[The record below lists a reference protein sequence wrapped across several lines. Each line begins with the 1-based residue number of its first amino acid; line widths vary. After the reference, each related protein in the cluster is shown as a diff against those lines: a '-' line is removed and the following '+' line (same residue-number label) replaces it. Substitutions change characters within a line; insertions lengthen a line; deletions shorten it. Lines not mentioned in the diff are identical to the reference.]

1 MGIDEQTK
9 LDWVNVSMQLEML
22 TFQIRLLVSVLTT
35 QLSIRLPV
43 SALGQPVKGDLH
55 TRTPT
60 LHVGLQD
67 GTSGIQA
74 SLLARL
80 HHCIYSG
87 MEETMGNQSPL
98 SPSHYIAC
106 WDIATKN
113 GVTQTFVSG
122 NNCHRPS
129 SEQGSPVFEQS
140 TSYLCECH
148 TVKTFTSGAR

>member
-43 SALGQPVKGDLH
+43 SALRQPVKGDLH

-67 GTSGIQA
+67 GTSGYRLHSWPDCTIASIQGWRKRWGINLL
-74 SLLARL
+74 SLLLITL
-80 HHCIYSG
+80 HVG
-87 MEETMGNQSPL
+87 T
-98 SPSHYIAC
+98 
-106 WDIATKN
+106 
-113 GVTQTFVSG
+113 
-122 NNCHRPS
+122 
-129 SEQGSPVFEQS
+129 
-140 TSYLCECH
+140 
-148 TVKTFTSGAR
+148 